1 MSLFYFNEDWFTIFT
16 KIGQVWSLF
25 ETNMILN
32 TNCHPSTSSINSMM
46 AYDFV
51 ATQSIQIIIT
61 VVQPCFRQTYDS
73 KIMIQHIQIVF
84 KIAKI
89 FPGTSDIDMT

>member
-1 MSLFYFNEDWFTIFT
+1 
-16 KIGQVWSLF
+16 
-25 ETNMILN
+25 
-32 TNCHPSTSSINSMM
+32 MM

-51 ATQSIQIIIT
+51 ATQSKQITII
-61 VVQPCFRQTYDS
+61 VVQPSFRQTYDS

-89 FPGTSDIDMT
+89 FPGTSDIDMTQ